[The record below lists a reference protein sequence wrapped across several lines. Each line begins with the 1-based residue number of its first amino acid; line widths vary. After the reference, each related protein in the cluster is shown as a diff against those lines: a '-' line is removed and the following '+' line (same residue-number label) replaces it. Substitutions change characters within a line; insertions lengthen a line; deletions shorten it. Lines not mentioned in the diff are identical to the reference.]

1 MTKVFEPMAFKRM
14 KIANRVGV
22 APMCTYMCLKKD
34 GTAEDFHLTHYTT
47 FAMGHPGF
55 IIQEATSVN
64 ESGYISD
71 YCLGIH
77 QPRQREALK
86 RVIDSVHGYPV
97 KFGIQ
102 LNHAG
107 AKSMKAG
114 CRKISASALVEGVEE
129 ATLADINKV
138 VSDFE
143 SAAKWARQ
151 LGYDFVEVHSA
162 HGYLINQ
169 FLSPLTNKRTDAYG
183 KDKGLLLQQVVEAV
197 LKEFEG
203 PVFVRLSGD
212 EYAEGGRHIEDTM
225 ETVKRL
231 DRLGVSLINMSS
243 GGVASV
249 AMNLYPMYQVHLAT
263 QAKTVTGLPLATAGL
278 ITEREQIA
286 DIIDNEKAD
295 VVLLGRLITRD
306 PFFLMKW
313 MYDLGLI
320 TKENTP
326 NYLYRSLSAMK

>member
-1 MTKVFEPMAFKRM
+1 MNVFEPISFKKM

-22 APMCTYMCLKKD
+22 APMCTYMCLRKD
-34 GTAEDFHLTHYTT
+34 GVAQDFHLAHYTT
-47 FAMGHPGF
+47 FAMGEPGF

-86 RVIDSVHGYPV
+86 KVIDSVHAYPV

-107 AKSMKAG
+107 AKSNKTG
-114 CRKISASALVEGVEE
+114 CRKISASSLAEGVEE
-129 ATLADINKV
+129 ATIADIRKV
-138 VSDFE
+138 ISDFE

-162 HGYLINQ
+162 HGYLLNQ
-169 FLSPLTNKRTDAYG
+169 FLSPLTNHRSDEYG
-183 KDKGLLLQQVVEAV
+183 SDKGLLLQQVVEAV

-212 EYAEGGRHIEDTM
+212 EYAQDGRHIEDTL

-243 GGVASV
+243 GGIAPV
-249 AMNLYPMYQVHLAT
+249 AMNVYPMYQVHLAT
-263 QAKTVTGLPLATAGL
+263 QAKSVTRLPLATAGL
-278 ITEREQIA
+278 ITERKQIQ
-286 DIIDNEKAD
+286 DIIDSGKAD
-295 VVLLGRLITRD
+295 VVLLGRLMTRD
-306 PFFLMKW
+306 PFFLMRW
-313 MYDLGLI
+313 RYDLGLI

-326 NYLYRSLSAMK
+326 NYLFRSLSAMK